1 MNDDSGQE
9 RRCPGERAPITE
21 AVCRARQERKYAGCA
36 DCEFRDEDRG
46 SHEGALAARSEK
58 VFKAYDIRGV
68 VPDELDERLAER
80 IGAAT
85 ARFMGA
91 HRLAVSRDMRTTS
104 VAMSEALMRGIMLAG
119 CDVAD
124 LGLASTDANYFA
136 TGFYPVDGG
145 IQTTASH
152 NPPEYNGFKVS
163 RKHAVPVGAGS
174 GLENIR
180 NLVNGPPI
188 RPAANRGSREEVNVI
203 ADFSDHVLSFA
214 SDIAPLKIVIDAGN
228 GMAGR
233 MLPPILDA
241 LPVEAKQLYFDL
253 DGTFP
258 NHEANPLKEENCA
271 DLQAAVRETGADLG
285 AAFDGDADRC
295 VFVDERGE
303 IINCDLITALI
314 AGALLR
320 ERGSSTVLYDVRS
333 SRVVPEEIR
342 KWGGIPCRERVGHA
356 FIKATMRRRDAICG
370 GELSGH
376 FYFRDNYYADSG
388 AIALVTVLNI
398 LSEQK
403 KPFSHILAPLR
414 RYAQTGEINYEV
426 DDKDAKIAEIGQVFA
441 DGKIDHT
448 DGITVEYEDWW
459 FNVRASNTES
469 LLRLNLEAPDAKRM
483 AALKKRVE
491 DVIVGGCSS
500 RKGERKG
507 KRKGK
512 K

>member
-1 MNDDSGQE
+1 MKDDPDRE
-9 RRCPGERAPITE
+9 RHCPGERAPISE
-21 AVCRARQERKYAGCA
+21 AICRARQRRKYAGCA
-36 DCEFRDEDRG
+36 GCEFSDKDQGPR
-46 SHEGALAARSEK
+46 EGAMAARSARI
-58 VFKAYDIRGV
+58 FKAYDIRGV
-68 VPDELDERLAER
+68 VPDELDERVAER

-91 HRLAVSRDMRTTS
+91 RRLAVSRDMRGSS
-104 VAMSEALMRGIMLAG
+104 VALSEALMQGIMLAG

-136 TGFYPVDGG
+136 TGFLAVDGG
-145 IQTTASH
+145 VQTTASH

-163 RKHAVPVGAGS
+163 RKYAVPVGRDS
-174 GLENIR
+174 GLESIR
-180 NLVNGPPI
+180 NLVSGPPI
-188 RPAANRGSREEVNVI
+188 RPAADRGLREAVDI
-203 ADFSDHVLSFA
+203 LPGFRDHVLSFA
-214 SDIAPLKIVIDAGN
+214 HDVPPLKMVIDAGN

-233 MLPPILDA
+233 MLPPILEA
-241 LPVEAKQLYFDL
+241 LPVQVKQLYFDL

-258 NHEANPLKEENCA
+258 NHEANPLKEENCV
-271 DLQAAVRETGADLG
+271 DLQNAVRETGADLG
-285 AAFDGDADRC
+285 AAFDGDGDRC

-303 IINCDLITALI
+303 IVRCDLITALI

-356 FIKATMRRRDAICG
+356 FMKATMRRRDAVCG

-388 AIALVTVLNI
+388 AIALISVLDI
-398 LSEQK
+398 LGERK

-426 DDKDAKIAEIGQVFA
+426 DDKEGKIKELGRVLA
-441 DGKIDHT
+441 DGRSDHP

-469 LLRLNLEAPDAKRM
+469 LLRLNLEAADAKRA
-483 AALKKRVE
+483 AALRKRVE
-491 DVIVGGCSS
+491 AVITGESRS
-500 RKGERKG
+500 RKGAQ
-507 KRKGK
+507 
-512 K
+512 

>member
-1 MNDDSGQE
+1 MREDPGRE
-9 RRCPGERAPITE
+9 RRCPGERAPISE
-21 AVCRARQERKYAGCA
+21 AVCRARQRRKYAACA
-36 DCEFRDEDRG
+36 NCEFRDEDQDPRE
-46 SHEGALAARSEK
+46 SALAARSAK
-58 VFKAYDIRGV
+58 IFKAYDIRGV

-91 HRLAVSRDMRTTS
+91 QRLAVSRDMRTSS

-145 IQTTASH
+145 VQTTASH

-163 RKHAVPVGAGS
+163 RKHAVPVGMGS

-188 RPAANRGSREEVNVI
+188 RPAADRGRREAVDVI
-203 ADFSDHVLSFA
+203 PDFRDHVLSFA
-214 SDIAPLKIVIDAGN
+214 HDIAPLKIVIDAGN

-233 MLPPILDA
+233 MLPPILEA
-241 LPVEAKQLYFDL
+241 LPTQVKQLYFDL
-253 DGTFP
+253 DGAFP
-258 NHEANPLKEENCA
+258 NHEANPLKEENCV
-271 DLQAAVRETGADLG
+271 DLQKAVRETGADLG
-285 AAFDGDADRC
+285 AAFDGDGDRC

-303 IINCDLITALI
+303 IIRCDLITALI

-356 FIKATMRRRDAICG
+356 FMKATMRRRDAVCG

-388 AIALVTVLNI
+388 AIALITVLSI
-398 LSEQK
+398 LGEQK
-403 KPFSHILAPLR
+403 KPFSHILAPLG
-414 RYAQTGEINYEV
+414 RYAQSGEINYEV
-426 DDKDAKIAEIGQVFA
+426 DDKEAKIKEIGRVFA
-441 DGKIDHT
+441 DGRIDHT

-469 LLRLNLEAPDAKRM
+469 LLRLNLEAADAGRV
-483 AALKKRVE
+483 AAHRKRVE
-491 DVIVGGCSS
+491 AVITKGSPP
-500 RKGERKG
+500 RKS
-507 KRKGK
+507 KR
-512 K
+512 